1 MNRTSKMVINMEN
14 NALTHEHLPRSQ
26 NIFWIP
32 VTPPHQHGKQC
43 SDTWTSAKES
53 KYGSWGGGL
62 AYIYILL
69 WIIKSIDCRLHILM
83 EDFWLPKHQTPPKL
97 KFPGNH
103 PCPKLPKLIVRT
115 LTSIQ
120 GAARHC
126 IQMPKSQTGRQAPM
140 PSCFSPKLP
149 APFIKRE
156 CTSKTMVFFHESVKC
171 WYATVSPTKPRKL
184 FVHAFCI
191 LIVLPHILLLKD
203 LPISHRLKPWPFC
216 HSMRSVQCRQK
227 HRQARRQGLNTM
239 SVSSD
244 FGVERMFPTLPL

>member
-1 MNRTSKMVINMEN
+1 MNICQGIKIWV
-14 NALTHEHLPRSQ
+14 L
-26 NIFWIP
+26 
-32 VTPPHQHGKQC
+32 
-43 SDTWTSAKES
+43 
-53 KYGSWGGGL
+53 GGGL

-149 APFIKRE
+149 APFIKQE
-156 CTSKTMVFFHESVKC
+156 CTSKTMVFFMNLSN
-171 WYATVSPTKPRKL
+171 ADMRL
-184 FVHAFCI
+184 F
-191 LIVLPHILLLKD
+191 
-203 LPISHRLKPWPFC
+203 
-216 HSMRSVQCRQK
+216 
-227 HRQARRQGLNTM
+227 
-239 SVSSD
+239 
-244 FGVERMFPTLPL
+244 LPLNPENCLFMPSAY